1 MNTIA
6 LVILVAVLALGSG
19 YAKSDWIQQTLVTA
33 DVTGTWVGRG
43 GALVPKLE
51 QQGSKITGPILV

>member
-19 YAKSDWIQQTLVTA
+19 YAKSDWIQQTLVTV
-33 DVTGTWVGRG
+33 DVTRTWVGRPT
-43 GALVPKLE
+43 APRLA
-51 QQGSKITGPILV
+51 GPDR